1 MPHLKHL
8 PDMKRNEMLTF
19 PAQVN
24 HDTPW
29 TPPAR
34 PLREARLALVTSAGL
49 HRRGDPPFVSNHHEP
64 DYSYRRLPA
73 DTPAA
78 EILQSHASAGFDR
91 SGIQRDLNTTYPV
104 DRLRELLMRGAIG
117 SLADSFY
124 SFMGALRNVARL
136 EQETA
141 PAVAELLRQ
150 DGVEVVLLTP
160 T

>member
-8 PDMKRNEMLTF
+8 PDLKRNEMLTF
-19 PAQVN
+19 PARV
-24 HDTPW
+24 HRDTPW
-29 TPPAR
+29 TPPTKPLHQAR
-34 PLREARLALVTSAGL
+34 VALVTSAGL
-49 HRRGDPPFVSNHHEP
+49 HRRGEPPFISNHHEP

-73 DTPAA
+73 NTPAGD
-78 EILQSHASAGFDR
+78 ILQSHASAGFDR

-104 DRLRELLMRGAIG
+104 DRLRELLERGAIG
-117 SLADSFY
+117 SLAESYY
-124 SFMGALRNVARL
+124 SFMGALRKVDRL